1 MRSTYQAF
9 GACITKRGRRTTT
22 MYCWPRLCCDECY
35 SNRAKL
41 QLQEALCLR
50 ITKMDIAVLHA

>member
-50 ITKMDIAVLHA
+50 